1 MTHGKIILFTN
12 IPTPYRTFLF
22 NLLWGR
28 LGGAGIAFKVFFMRK
43 TEKGRSWT
51 LRDQDFKFPYSIGCG
66 LYAKVKNKNFHFN
79 PILVL
84 KILLE
89 LEESDILIL
98 GAGWANPNTIIL
110 SILKRL
116 RVIRFK
122 IVFWTEANYLTLGAR
137 NSGLLKKNLRRLILE
152 TADDYIVPGRMASIA
167 LDKWKVRTKRKN
179 QILMPNLINEAVFEK
194 EMIVE
199 KMKHGEH
206 RISNDRLTFLVVAR
220 LLESEKGLEN
230 FFKKIGPE
238 RLKLV
243 NFLVVGE
250 GPDLDRYKA
259 FVYKNK
265 LDENISF
272 LGALPEATVFKLYI
286 EADVFVLPS
295 FSDPSPLSVVEACKC
310 GMPLLISN
318 RCGNHYEALKNGENG
333 FLFDPCDEKSL
344 VGAFDGLLKSDLR
357 ILSNNSFRIAEK
369 NFSTEAVIGPLLAY
383 LVSK

>member
-1 MTHGKIILFTN
+1 MKHGKIILFTN

-22 NLLWGR
+22 NLLWDR
-28 LGGAGIAFKVFFMRK
+28 LGDAGVAFKVFFMRK
-43 TEKGRSWT
+43 TEKGRSWA

-66 LYAKVKNKNFHFN
+66 FYAKIKNKNFHFN
-79 PILVL
+79 PIIVL

-89 LEESDILIL
+89 LKKGDVLIL
-98 GAGWANPNTIIL
+98 GAGWANPNTIML

-116 RVIRFK
+116 RIIRFK

-137 NSGLLKKNLRRLILE
+137 NSGLVKQNVRRFILE

-167 LDKWKVRTKRKN
+167 LDKWKVRTRRKN
-179 QILMPNLINEAVFEK
+179 EILMPNLINESVFEK
-194 EMIVE
+194 GKIIE
-199 KMKHGEH
+199 KMKDGEH
-206 RISNDRLTFLVVAR
+206 RTSNDRLTFLVVAR

-230 FFKKIGPE
+230 FFEKLGPK
-238 RLKLV
+238 RLKSV

-259 FVYKNK
+259 FVCKNQ

-286 EADVFVLPS
+286 EADVFFLPS

-310 GMPLLISN
+310 GKPLLISN

-333 FLFDPCDEKSL
+333 FLFDPYDKRSL
-344 VGAFDGLLKSDLR
+344 VGAFDSLLKSDLR
-357 ILSNNSFRIAEK
+357 ILSDNSFTIAEK